1 MGLEAIDRV
10 LPLPAWAAEVF
21 EAFEVTAEVGTH
33 HAAAHG
39 AEGVLKIRVN
49 LHLRE
54 NRGVGGG
61 RMVGQGEQGG
71 QGGQGEGEQ
80 GAGGESG

>member
-10 LPLPAWAAEVF
+10 LPLPARAAEVF

-33 HAAAHG
+33 HTAAHS

-61 RMVGQGEQGG
+61 RTGGQREGEQGG
-71 QGGQGEGEQ
+71 RG
-80 GAGGESG
+80 